1 MSSKKPAS
9 SEPSALHEH
18 EPVIR
23 ARGVGKSYQIYHRPI
38 DRLKQMLFRGKK
50 NFYEEFWALRG
61 VDFDVYPGETVGIIG
76 RNGAGKSTLLQMVCG
91 TMSPT
96 EGEISVH
103 GRVAALLELGSGFNP
118 EFTGRENV
126 FLNAALLGMSDDE
139 TRERYDAI
147 EKFADIGDFID
158 QPVRMYSS
166 GMHARLA
173 FAVAIHCDPEV
184 LIVDEI
190 LAVGDAA
197 FQRKCIER
205 FYQIRDSGCT
215 ILFVSHDP
223 YMVKTICR
231 RAIYL
236 EKGQMQAYGEAETV
250 IDRYTAD
257 LDRAAAPPTVITAGD
272 ALPASQ
278 PDSPFRITDVALLNE
293 RDEEQDEFQTGEKFK
308 IRMRY
313 RAVGDNFP
321 EKVIFVVNV
330 YRSDT
335 FYVCGTTTLMEGMDP
350 FEAQREGEVV
360 VHFPDCQL
368 LAGEYLFRVAINDH
382 VGLGIFAEAKYICPL
397 RVRDNFRSV
406 GLVNLERQWEV
417 HGKLLPMT
425 KPTPRTNETLARP

>member
-1 MSSKKPAS
+1 MSSEHS
-9 SEPSALHEH
+9 SL
-18 EPVIR
+18 EPVIQ
-23 ARGVGKSYQIYHRPI
+23 ARGLGKSYQIYHKPI

-50 NFYEEFWALRG
+50 NFYEEFWALRN

-76 RNGAGKSTLLQMVCG
+76 RNGAGKSTLLQLVCG
-91 TMSPT
+91 TIAPT
-96 EGEISVH
+96 SGEIGVR

-126 FLNAALLGMSDDE
+126 FLNAALMGMSDEE
-139 TRERYDAI
+139 TSERYEAI
-147 EKFADIGDFID
+147 ERFADIGDFID

-236 EKGQMQAYGEAETV
+236 DQGQRRAYGDAEDV

-257 LDRAAAPPTVITAGD
+257 LDRAQAPTVVSEVEPVLA
-272 ALPASQ
+272 AM
-278 PDSPFRITDVALLNE
+278 PDSPFRILDVALLDENDQE
-293 RDEEQDEFQTGEKFK
+293 RDEFQTGETFK
-308 IRMRY
+308 LRMRY
-313 RAVGDNFP
+313 RATSDVFP
-321 EKVIFVVNV
+321 DKVSFVMNL

-335 FYVCGTTTLMEGMDP
+335 LYICGTTTLMEGMEP
-350 FEAQREGEVV
+350 FDAQSEGEVV
-360 VHFPDCQL
+360 VHFPQSQL
-368 LAGEYLFRVAINDH
+368 LAGEYMFRVAVNDH
-382 VGLGIFAEAKYICPL
+382 VGLGIFAEAKYICPM
-397 RVRDNFRSV
+397 RVRDSFQAV
-406 GLVNLERQWEV
+406 GLVSLKRQWEV
-417 HGKLLPMT
+417 HGDLLP
-425 KPTPRTNETLARP
+425 PSQVSVHSERRV